1 VSIPATWINVGNI
14 EKRLVLILLVLV
26 LTHPLK
32 KKKNTCS
39 YATFKVIRACMFI
52 TLSVLDVTSTT
63 NMYTKDNSPVD
74 PGQMINVGVDPR
86 IRGTGQPR
94 KRLNFISQ

>member
-1 VSIPATWINVGNI
+1 MFD
-14 EKRLVLILLVLV
+14 
-26 LTHPLK
+26 
-32 KKKNTCS
+32 
-39 YATFKVIRACMFI
+39 ATFKVIRACMFI
-52 TLSVLDVTSTT
+52 TLSVLVVTSTT